1 MQVEECAYGEE
12 RVMCRV
18 ESASRLFFR
27 VAVSLLVAGMA
38 LCVSAP
44 VWAGEVSSTFFTID
58 VDSAV
63 GSESWSIASA
73 DVDYDP
79 ATQTWSWASDGFIEL
94 GEVARLDQAFLT
106 IVGDPQIA
114 LGFAITAGA
123 ADTTVTISSAVL
135 SFDPLVNPDGA
146 ASAGVT
152 LTEAGDNPP
161 ANLVGLAGD
170 LGSAYAA
177 YYNTPPGT
185 VFAEFVT
192 SLTTDTTTSESGSTG
207 GWVLIPDTVSS
218 MQAQYSFTLSA
229 GDLASGTSNFLI
241 VPEPAGLA
249 MLALGAVALLRR
261 R

>member
-1 MQVEECAYGEE
+1 M
-12 RVMCRV
+12 
-18 ESASRLFFR
+18 
-27 VAVSLLVAGMA
+27 SLWA
-38 LCVSAP
+38 SAP

-58 VDSAV
+58 VESAL

-73 DVDYDP
+73 DVNFDP
-79 ATQTWSWASDGFIEL
+79 DADTWSWTGQNIGL
-94 GEVARLDQAFLT
+94 GDIATLDQAFLT

-114 LGFAITAGA
+114 LGFAVSAGA
-123 ADTTVTISSAVL
+123 ADTTVTITSAVL

-161 ANLVGLAGD
+161 ATLVGLAGD

-177 YYNTPPGT
+177 YYNVPPGS

-192 SLTTDTTTSESGSTG
+192 SLMTDTTTSGSGNTG
-207 GWVLIPDTVSS
+207 GWVVISDTVSS
-218 MQAQYSFTLSA
+218 MQAQYSFILSA

-241 VPEPAGLA
+241 VPEPASLA